1 MIATDLETNAL
12 DLEKISVVLEKISRV
27 LEVDVSSLC
36 YVAQSREPWA

>member
-36 YVAQSREPWA
+36 YVA